1 MFSNV
6 KVSSTTSFAAIN
18 LISNP
23 FTRVFFWV
31 HT

>member
-6 KVSSTTSFAAIN
+6 KVSSTSFAAIN